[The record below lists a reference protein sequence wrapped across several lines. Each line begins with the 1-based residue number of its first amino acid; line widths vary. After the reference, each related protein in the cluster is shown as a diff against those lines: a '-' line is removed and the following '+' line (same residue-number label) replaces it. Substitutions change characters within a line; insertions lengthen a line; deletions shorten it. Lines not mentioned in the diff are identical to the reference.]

1 MKKTMLAL
9 VICSLPFC
17 NIAAASMSAYAADN
31 FSYIGLGFNHSKFSS
46 GVLSPY
52 LDADYNN
59 KESKEMT
66 GIYLDT
72 CANIVGDAF
81 IEGYAD
87 STTRISTSVDSWR
100 AGIGYIPYRSTA
112 FSAPVSCGI
121 VSYHASSEH
130 APSFTES
137 SAYCKAGIKSLIARH
152 WLVDLNYTYANLDTA
167 RYDIDLKNTFQLG
180 SVFALTAG
188 FNYADRAE
196 EELSFRFGVQFLLD

>member
-1 MKKTMLAL
+1 MKKSILTVVA
-9 VICSLPFC
+9 CCLPLYGF
-17 NIAAASMSAYAADN
+17 AAEGNSPYAADN
-31 FSYIGLGFNHSKFSS
+31 FSYIGLGLSHTKFSS
-46 GVLSPY
+46 GALSPY
-52 LDADYNN
+52 LDAEYSN

-72 CANIVGDAF
+72 SANVIGDIF

-100 AGIGYIPYRSTA
+100 AGIGYIPYRSSA
-112 FSAPVSCGI
+112 FSTPVSCGV

-188 FNYADRAE
+188 FNYANRAD